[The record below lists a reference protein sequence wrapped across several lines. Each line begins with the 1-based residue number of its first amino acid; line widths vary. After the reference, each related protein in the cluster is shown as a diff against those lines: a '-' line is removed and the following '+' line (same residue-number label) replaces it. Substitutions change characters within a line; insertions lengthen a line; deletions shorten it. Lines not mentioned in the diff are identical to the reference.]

1 VKLITADA
9 IPVNVQ
15 AMAYTAKAKSRPFF
29 AVNMPIRPVK
39 TIPTAI
45 AEKGRK
51 LGIGEQRS
59 KMRSSAFCSKSRVQ

>member
-9 IPVNVQ
+9 IPVKVQ
-15 AMAYTAKAKSRPFF
+15 AMAYTARAKSRPFL
-29 AVNMPIRPVK
+29 AVRIPIRPAT

-51 LGIGEQRS
+51 FQ
-59 KMRSSAFCSKSRVQ
+59 KWK